1 MLNVITNKLIGD
13 NIMNS
18 IDKKRRVLTDVNKE
32 QDHTIAVLA
41 QRVEILTKALNQL
54 AKKIDNLP
62 SVR

>member
-1 MLNVITNKLIGD
+1 MLNVIANKLIGD
-13 NIMNS
+13 NIMNY
-18 IDKKRRVLTDVNKE
+18 IDKKRRVLRGVKKE
-32 QDHTIAVLA
+32 QDHIIAVLA